1 MTNFKRRIL
10 EGQFYR
16 AAEVRGKIDEKR
28 RTVEVSF
35 SSEEPYRRWFGV
47 EILGH
52 KSGEVDM
59 TFMASGRAPVL
70 LDHDHK
76 QQIAV
81 IEKAWIGADGKGRAL
96 IRFSKSAK
104 AEEIYQ
110 DVIDGIRSN
119 FSVGYEITDMEMTG
133 EDDNGVEIFRM
144 KWRPFEASLVSI
156 PADTSVGVGRS
167 NQNQNQE
174 EVYSMNENLQTT
186 SSTTKIND
194 AIESERART
203 RNILALGEQHGFNKE
218 AAEAVQK
225 GTSVD
230 GFRAYIL
237 GQIEARGQ
245 KPIGNFSP
253 EEGAI
258 RQRQGEEFRISD
270 YIASQIPGSHITA
283 ERELEISRKLT
294 KELGGGKGRKVQGAL
309 IPIGS
314 LTRGLVAGTA
324 TAGGHAVAENL
335 LAGQFVEILRARN
348 MIMNMGATV
357 FTDLVGDVAIP
368 KQDGTV
374 ETYWLGE
381 DEEVTDSDASF
392 GIIRMTPHT
401 VAARTS
407 YSRQFLLQSSIDPEQ
422 FVRNDLAKA
431 LAGALDRAIIN
442 GSGVGDEPLG
452 ILNTSGIGAVVGGDN
467 GLAPT
472 YAHVVGLW
480 GQIAADNAD
489 AGSVGFLTNTKVV
502 SKLLTT
508 DVGTDTGK
516 FVIENLPGADGFTK
530 AAGMRCG
537 VSNNVPSNLTKGN
550 ANGVCS
556 AILCG
561 VWSDLMIG
569 MWGGLD
575 IIVDPYSDSKSG
587 KVWVTAFLS
596 VDKAIRNAESFAA
609 MKDALTTM

>member
-1 MTNFKRRIL
+1 MTDIRKIQAERH
-10 EGQFYR
+10 YR
-16 AAEVRGKIDEKR
+16 TATFERASINESA
-28 RTVEVSF
+28 RTVEIAI
-35 SSEEPYRRWFGV
+35 SSEEAFLRWYGE

-52 KSGEVDM
+52 KPGEIDM
-59 TFMASGRAPVL
+59 DFIASGMAPL
-70 LDHDHK
+70 LLQHNHGD
-76 QQIAV
+76 QVGV
-81 IEKAWIGADGKGRAL
+81 IESARIDADRKLRAVV
-96 IRFSKSAK
+96 RFGKSAR
-104 AEEIYQ
+104 AEEIFQ
-110 DVIDGIRSN
+110 DVLDGIRQPV
-119 FSVGYEITDMEMTG
+119 SVGYQILEMKLIEEKKDGPDVYRAT
-133 EDDNGVEIFRM
+133 R
-144 KWRPFEASLVSI
+144 WRPFEASLVSV
-156 PADTSVGVGRS
+156 PADTTVGVGRS
-167 NQNQNQE
+167 TQHQNQE
-174 EVYSMNENLQTT
+174 VYTMNEKLQAT
-186 SSTTKIND
+186 SGTAKIND

-203 RNILALGEQHGFNKE
+203 RNILALGKQYGFVDAAAE
-218 AAEAVQK
+218 AAEK
-225 GTSVD
+225 GTTVD
-230 GFRAYIL
+230 EFRAHIL
-237 GQIEARGQ
+237 GQIGQ
-245 KPIGNFSP
+245 PKPLANFSP
-253 EEGAI
+253 EGEAL
-258 RQRQGEEFRISD
+258 RQQRQNEEFRISD
-270 YIASQIPGSHITA
+270 YISSQIPGSHITA

-294 KELGGGKGRKVQGAL
+294 KELGGGKGRKIQGAL
-309 IPIGS
+309 VPIGS
-314 LTRGLVAGTA
+314 LTRGLVAGTGA
-324 TAGGHAVAENL
+324 AGGHIVAENL

-348 MIMNMGATV
+348 MVMNMGATV

-381 DEEVTDSDASF
+381 DEEVTESDASF

-452 ILNTSGIGAVVGGDN
+452 ILNTSGIGAVIGGDN

-472 YAHVVGLW
+472 YGHVVGLW

-516 FVIENLPGADGFTK
+516 FVIENLPGPDGFTK

-537 VSNNVPSNLTKGN
+537 VSNNVPSNLTKGS

-575 IIVDPYSDSKSG
+575 IIVDPYTDSKKG

-609 MKDALTTM
+609 MKDALTTI